1 MDPIT
6 HIASGILAGQAVRDR
21 FPPGRWLVWFTVA
34 TAWAPDIDN
43 LATWFGPEAYMRY
56 HRGVT
61 HSFAG
66 GAAMALVLAFA
77 WTRFKRDVAFG
88 KLALLGYACVL
99 MHSFLD
105 VITSYGTQIF
115 QPFSDARIAF
125 PVVYIVDPFFT
136 GLLVLLALA
145 TFFAQKKRKELAL
158 AGLALILAYPAANLG
173 AREYVAASFEKGL
186 EAEGVRFDRLRVI
199 PAAFAPLAWK
209 AVVEDGE
216 TYRLAGLDVLHPDR
230 GPRSRAMRRADPE
243 LLRSLGQEASI
254 FSTFGWF
261 ADYPVVE
268 ERTIG
273 NGRELV
279 FSDARFMM
287 YSPFL
292 SDSWRQGYP
301 PFTLMAEINAQG
313 RLTSWRF
320 HSPGSPDAPAQIIA
334 SR

>member
-1 MDPIT
+1 MDPVT
-6 HIASGILAGQAVRDR
+6 HIASGVLVGQAVRDR
-21 FPPGRWLVWFTVA
+21 FPPGRWLVWFAVA
-34 TAWAPDIDN
+34 AAWAPDIDN

-56 HRGVT
+56 HRGIT
-61 HSFAG
+61 HSFVG
-66 GAAMALVLAFA
+66 GAAMALILTFV
-77 WTRFKRDVAFG
+77 WTRFKRNVSFG

-115 QPFSDARIAF
+115 QPFSDARVSF
-125 PVVYIVDPFFT
+125 PVVYIIDPFFT
-136 GLLVLLALA
+136 GLLVLLSLV
-145 TFFAQKKRKELAL
+145 TFFAKKRRKQLAL

-173 AREYVAASFEKGL
+173 AREYVAASFVKGL
-186 EAEGVRFDRLRVI
+186 QDAGVRFDRVRVI

-230 GPRSRAMRRADPE
+230 GPRSRAMRRAAPE

-254 FSTFGWF
+254 FSTYGWF

-268 ERTIG
+268 ERMIG
-273 NGRELV
+273 NGKELV

-287 YSPFL
+287 YSPYL
-292 SDSWRQGYP
+292 SDSWREGYP
-301 PFTLMAEINAQG
+301 PFTIMAVIDAQG
-313 RLTSWRF
+313 GLTSWRF
-320 HSPGSPDAPAQIIA
+320 HSPGASGARVQKIA